1 MKAII
6 CTKYGPP
13 EVLQPQEVEKPVPK
27 NNEVLIKILATDVTA
42 SDCIV
47 RGFKIPAWHPMGLM
61 MGLALGFGKPRKPIL
76 GLVLAGEVESSGR
89 SVKRFTK
96 GDQVFAFTNL
106 HFGAY
111 AQYTCLP
118 EKSVM
123 ALKPSNMT
131 YEEAAA
137 IPYGG
142 MIALHYLKRGNIQ
155 KGQKVLIYGASGAIG
170 TAAIQLARHYGAE
183 VGGVCSTTNLEM
195 VRSLG
200 AQTVIDYT
208 RDDFTKGS
216 QRYDFI
222 LDAVG
227 KKKSQALASAE
238 RCKNILT
245 ANGIYLSVDDGSP
258 RLGVENLI
266 MVKELAEAGELKPV
280 IDRCYPLEQMAE
292 AHRYVDQGHKKGNVV
307 IAVGH
312 DDAGSKAVPVT
323 PNEMSIS

>member
-1 MKAII
+1 
-6 CTKYGPP
+6 
-13 EVLQPQEVEKPVPK
+13 VLQLGEVGKPLPK
-27 NNEVLIKILATDVTA
+27 SNDVLIKIHATTVTA
-42 SDCIV
+42 SDTIV
-47 RGFKIPAWHPMGLM
+47 RGFKISRWHPMGLM
-61 MGLALGFGKPRKPIL
+61 MGLALGFTQPRKPIL
-76 GLVLAGEVESSGR
+76 GLVLAGEVETTGQ

-123 ALKPSNMT
+123 ALKPSNLT
-131 YEEAAA
+131 YEEAVA

-142 MIALHYLKRGNIQ
+142 LIANHYLKRGNIHR
-155 KGQKVLIYGASGAIG
+155 GQKILIYGASGAIG
-170 TAAIQLARHYGAE
+170 TAAVQLARHYGAE
-183 VGGVCSTTNLEM
+183 VSGVCSMMNLEM

-208 RDDFTKGS
+208 RDDFTKGNE
-216 QRYDFI
+216 RYDFI

-227 KKKSQALASAE
+227 KQKSKALASKE
-238 RCKNILT
+238 RCKNILAT
-245 ANGIYLSVDDGSP
+245 KGVYLSVDDGSP
-258 RLGVENLI
+258 RLGVEDLV

-280 IDRCYPLEQMAE
+280 IDRSYPLEQMVE

-307 IAVGH
+307 ITVGH
-312 DDAGSKAVPVT
+312 D
-323 PNEMSIS
+323 NLL